1 MSMRKLI
8 PTSRLGA
15 GRPGVGRIGTARRAA
30 VRNQAFQA
38 GLTPLP
44 VRPDSWVLIP
54 ALLLLS
60 TGVVMVGSAS
70 IAIAEGQGVASYHYL
85 LRHLLYIAMGVA
97 LALSLR
103 VIPMAFLE
111 RISRPLMALSVLLL
125 LMVFVP
131 GLGHTVNGSARWI
144 RLGLLNFQAVE
155 AVKLMVIIY
164 LAGYL
169 ARKAQLVQTRF
180 FDTLKPLIFA
190 GLLSVILL
198 LQPDMG
204 SAAVITAIVA
214 GMVWLAGAAWRHIF
228 VLGLLTLPA
237 FGFAAMEPYR
247 LRRIVSFMDPWADPF
262 ASGFQLTQ
270 ALIAVGRGEL
280 FGVGIGASIQKLFY
294 LPEAHTDFVFAV
306 LAEEFGLLGVAC
318 VLLLFLVLVLRSLRL
333 SRLAAEAGMPF
344 HACMAAAFGIW
355 LGCQAFI
362 NVGVNMGLL
371 PTKGLTLPFLSY
383 GGSSMLILFAMM
395 GLVLRIELELVLR
408 HHGHLGDLGRL
419 LAGLQPCRGWNIP
432 GHVDVG
438 SRQWGLAA
446 NIRRTSQHHQEPCFF
461 E

>member
-1 MSMRKLI
+1 MRKLI
-8 PTSRLGA
+8 PTSRPGA
-15 GRPGVGRIGTARRAA
+15 GRIGTARRAA

-111 RISRPLMALSVLLL
+111 RISRPLMALSVL
-125 LMVFVP
+125 VP
-131 GLGHTVNGSARWI
+131 GLGHTVHGSARWI

-180 FDTLKPLIFA
+180 FDTLKPLLFA

-228 VLGLLTLPA
+228 VLGMLTLPA

-294 LPEAHTDFVFAV
+294 LPEAHTDFIFAV
-306 LAEEFGLLGVAC
+306 LAEEFGLLGVIA
-318 VLLLFLVLVLRSLRL
+318 VLGLFMVLVTRIMVIGSMAHRNN
-333 SRLAAEAGMPF
+333 RPFAGF
-344 HACMAAAFGIW
+344 VAYGIGLW
-355 LGCQAFI
+355 IGLQAVVS
-362 NVGVNMGLL
+362 VGVNLGML
-371 PTKGLTLPFLSY
+371 PTKGLTLPLISS
-383 GGSSMLILFAMM
+383 GGSSMLMTLVAL
-395 GLVLRIELELVLR
+395 GVVLRIKYELDRDNGVFSISR
-408 HHGHLGDLGRL
+408 RKV
-419 LAGLQPCRGWNIP
+419 AG
-432 GHVDVG
+432 VK
-438 SRQWGLAA
+438 A
-446 NIRRTSQHHQEPCFF
+446 
-461 E
+461 